1 MPAPLPP
8 DDRDPPAHHPAN
20 PSPDGL
26 PFDAMAELTASLPPG
41 VPPAIADP
49 APDPAPNGTARAIA
63 HFQAR
68 PAAELFYLAS
78 HAARYPAA
86 VGAAAV
92 AELARRGLLSEPTAT
107 PAPATSSAAEAPA
120 EVAPET
126 WAQLFGQLVKALFW
140 PSGRYFAVPLLLD
153 LNLLIY
159 LLMSATGVGL
169 FDPSGDQL
177 VRWGSNVSS
186 LTLHGQPWRL
196 LTSVFVHAGMSHL
209 LFNAFSLWLL
219 GTMVEARV
227 GTVRTLTVY
236 LASGVAGS
244 LATLWY
250 HSGGVNSA
258 GASGAIFGLYG
269 FLLLLLISGQMVLNK
284 FDRRAML
291 GLVVYLVLSSLLSGL
306 SGNTDNAAHVG
317 GLLAG
322 GLLAG
327 PLALLGLRKEVD

>member
-1 MPAPLPP
+1 MSAPLLPDDPTPPAP
-8 DDRDPPAHHPAN
+8 PAVA
-20 PSPDGL
+20 
-26 PFDAMAELTASLPPG
+26 A
-41 VPPAIADP
+41 
-49 APDPAPNGTARAIA
+49 GTAAAIA

-68 PAAELFYLAS
+68 PEAELFYLAS
-78 HAARYPAA
+78 HADRYPPA

-92 AELARRGLLSEPTAT
+92 AELDRRGLLAAPAAAPAAAAP
-107 PAPATSSAAEAPA
+107 PAPAAPS
-120 EVAPET
+120 ET
-126 WAQLFGQLVKALFW
+126 WAQLGGQLVRALFW
-140 PSGRYFAVPLLLD
+140 PSGRYVAVPLLLN
-153 LNLLIY
+153 LNLLVY
-159 LLMSATGVGL
+159 VLMCATGVSL
-169 FDPSGDQL
+169 FDPTGAQL

-209 LFNAFSLWLL
+209 LLNAFSLWLL
-219 GTMVEARV
+219 GTLVEARV
-227 GTVRTLTVY
+227 GTGRLLAVY

-250 HSGGVNSA
+250 HSAGVNSA

-269 FLLLLLISGQMVLNK
+269 FLLLLLVSRRMVLDK

-291 GLVVYLVLSSLLSGL
+291 GLVLYLVLSSLISGL

-322 GLLAG
+322 SLVAG
-327 PLALLGLRKEVD
+327 PLALYQLPKEEK